1 MEGYSAPGLERE
13 GGGGRGVER
22 QEERQRKQDSL
33 REREKERGGAEQ
45 SRGLKV
51 VERMKRG
58 RRETGR

>member
-33 REREKERGGAEQ
+33 REKERGGAEQ